1 MTSESSKNNI
11 VKWLPVLFG
20 AGLLITFFLPWVS
33 WTGNMVSGYDMPRG
47 YFFSLSES
55 RFKLGNPFPKFD
67 FSLNVFWLIPA
78 GAVLTVLCIV
88 LKKKW
93 SLMALVTGFLSLSLL
108 TVFYLFTQKLIMLG
122 NGRNVF
128 EMLQVAA
135 WLHLFFAAGLIFSTT
150 LRSYNLLKKVLW
162 VVSGPLF
169 VFISF
174 LIMENY
180 IMSETFSSTTE
191 LKPDYTVNAS
201 ELIHEF
207 ALNDSAAN
215 NKYREKII
223 SVNGISTEVET
234 KSDSTI
240 NIKFAD
246 STGSYIIFSLDKDQY
261 VNAKN
266 IKTGDAV
273 SLKGSCSGSVY
284 SDILSTTAISFKRS
298 TLNKK

>member
-1 MTSESSKNNI
+1 M
-11 VKWLPVLFG
+11 KWLPVLFG
-20 AGLLITFFLPWVS
+20 TGLLVTFFLPWVS
-33 WTGNMVSGYDMPRG
+33 WNGSMLSGYDMPLG
-47 YFFSLSES
+47 YFFNLSET
-55 RFKLGNPFPKFD
+55 RFKLGNPFPQIN

-78 GAVLTVLCIV
+78 GAFLTIIGAAVN
-88 LKKKW
+88 KKW
-93 SLMALVTGFLSLSLL
+93 SFIALISGFLSLSLL
-108 TVFYLFTQKLIMLG
+108 TVFFLFTQKLIMLG

-128 EMLQVAA
+128 EMMQAAA
-135 WLHLFFAAGLIFSTT
+135 WMHLFFAVGLIFTT
-150 LRSYNLLKKVLW
+150 TVRSYNLLKKVLW
-162 VVSGPLF
+162 VVSGPFF

-174 LIMENY
+174 MLMENY

-191 LKPDYTVNAS
+191 LKADYTVNAS

-207 ALNDSAAN
+207 AANDSAAN

-266 IKTGDAV
+266 IKSGDAV